1 MACNHRPV
9 PHRDS
14 AGLGL
19 VPVASILMQIAA
31 AHARRLHFDHD
42 IVGLGA
48 GIGELHQLQLAVAVK
63 HHPTH
68 RFLPEFSL
76 FRPILNGKCGFAKGE
91 PLSLPARPM
100 IRASLGKTRGFT
112 GAYFVTWL
120 TTRQER
126 FS

>member
-76 FRPILNGKCGFAKGE
+76 FPPNLGRKMRLRKGRTFDPFGE
-91 PLSLPARPM
+91 TDDQGV
-100 IRASLGKTRGFT
+100 LGEKPEVPPG
-112 GAYFVTWL
+112 L
-120 TTRQER
+120 T
-126 FS
+126 S